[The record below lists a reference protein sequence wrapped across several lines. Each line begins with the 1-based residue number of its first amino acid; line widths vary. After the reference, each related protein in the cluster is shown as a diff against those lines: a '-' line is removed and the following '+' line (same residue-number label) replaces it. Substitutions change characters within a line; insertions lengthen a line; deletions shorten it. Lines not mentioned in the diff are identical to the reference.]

1 VNTLT
6 LIGYWRDDDEHD
18 WPDARDFVDESW
30 DARERERVASYLKS
44 GTVPWIEAGYSR
56 CRLCGKLNGLAEF
69 TDGVFVWPEGLSH
82 YVADH
87 SVRLPVRVVEHILT
101 RLDDFEEREIV
112 DPEWWR
118 TVRPEH
124 A

>member
-1 VNTLT
+1 VTNLT
-6 LIGYWRDDDEHD
+6 LIGYWRSDDQPD
-18 WPDARDFVDESW
+18 WPDAGDFVDESW
-30 DARERERVASYLKS
+30 DAEERRLVASYLES
-44 GTVPWIEAGYSR
+44 GTVPWAAMGYSR
-56 CRLCGKLNGLAEF
+56 CRLCRKLNGSAEF

-87 SVRLPVRVVEHILT
+87 SVRLPRRVVEHVLT
-101 RLDDFEEREIV
+101 RLDDLERPEIV
-112 DPEWWR
+112 DRKWWK